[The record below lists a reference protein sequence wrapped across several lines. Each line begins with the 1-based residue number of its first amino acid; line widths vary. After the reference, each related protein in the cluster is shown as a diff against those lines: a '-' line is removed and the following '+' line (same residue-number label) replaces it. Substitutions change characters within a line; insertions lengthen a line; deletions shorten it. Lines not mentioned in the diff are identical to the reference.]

1 VSTSRGELIAGLNM
15 ALREVRDQLLQVTS
29 AVGGHVG
36 LGTTEIGLID
46 LIARTAPVTP
56 GHLASM
62 TGLNPAT
69 ITGVLDRLEEG
80 GWIRRERDAVDRRR
94 VFVHPNAARIVEL
107 GPKFGVML
115 KRMSDIYSGYSDKE
129 LRTLLDFMH
138 KVRDAGD
145 SSVDELRAEPRS

>member
-1 VSTSRGELIAGLNM
+1 MSTGRGELIAELNM
-15 ALREVRDQLLQVTS
+15 SLREVRDQLMHVTS
-29 AVGGHVG
+29 AVGGQVG
-36 LGTTEIGLID
+36 LGPTEIGLID

-56 GHLASM
+56 GHLATM

-94 VFVHPNAARIVEL
+94 VFIHPNAERAQQL

-115 KRMSDIYSGYSDKE
+115 KRMSDIYAGYSDKE
-129 LRTLLDFMH
+129 LRTLLDFMQ
-138 KVRDAGD
+138 KVRDAGG
-145 SSVDELRAEPRS
+145 SSVNELREEHAT

>member
-1 VSTSRGELIAGLNM
+1 MSTGRGELIAELNM
-15 ALREVRDQLLQVTS
+15 SLREVRDRLLHVTS
-29 AVGGHVG
+29 EVGGQVG
-36 LGTTEIGLID
+36 LGSIEIGLID

-56 GHLASM
+56 GRLATM

-69 ITGVLDRLEEG
+69 ITGVLDRLEDG

-94 VFVHPNAARIVEL
+94 VFIHPKAERAQEL

-115 KRMSDIYSGYSDKE
+115 KRMSEIYADYSDKE
-129 LRTLLDFMH
+129 LRTLLDFMQ

-145 SSVDELRAEPRS
+145 SSVHELRAERQT

>member
-1 VSTSRGELIAGLNM
+1 LNF
-15 ALREVRDQLLQVTS
+15 ALREVRDQLQNVTS

-36 LGTTEIGLID
+36 LGMIEIGFID

-69 ITGVLDRLEEG
+69 VTGVLDRLEEG

-94 VFVHPNAARIVEL
+94 VFVHPNVERAQEL
-107 GPKFGVML
+107 GPKYGVML
-115 KRMSDIYSGYSDKE
+115 KRMSEIYTDYSDKE
-129 LRTLLDFMH
+129 LRILLDFLH

-145 SSVDELRAEPRS
+145 SSVNELRADRGTS

>member
-1 VSTSRGELIAGLNM
+1 LIAGLNM

-36 LGTTEIGLID
+36 LGSTEIGLID
-46 LIARTAPVTP
+46 VIARTAPVTP

-94 VFVHPNAARIVEL
+94 VFVHPNGERIVEL

-115 KRMSDIYSGYSDKE
+115 KRMSDIYAGYSDKE

-145 SSVDELRAEPRS
+145 SSVHELRART

>member
-1 VSTSRGELIAGLNM
+1 MSTGRGELIAELNLS
-15 ALREVRDQLLQVTS
+15 LREVRDRLLHVTS
-29 AVGGHVG
+29 EVGGHVG
-36 LGTTEIGLID
+36 LGLIEIGLID

-56 GHLASM
+56 GRLATM

-69 ITGVLDRLEEG
+69 VTGVLDRLEEG

-94 VFVHPNAARIVEL
+94 VFIHPNADRAQEL

-115 KRMSDIYSGYSDKE
+115 KRMSEIYSGYSDKE

-145 SSVDELRAEPRS
+145 SSVDELRAERRT

>member
-1 VSTSRGELIAGLNM
+1 MSTGRGELIAELNM
-15 ALREVRDQLLQVTS
+15 SLREVRDQLMHVTS

-36 LGTTEIGLID
+36 LGPTEIGLID

-56 GHLASM
+56 GHLATM
-62 TGLNPAT
+62 TRLNPAT

-94 VFVHPNAARIVEL
+94 VFIHPNAERAQQL

-115 KRMSDIYSGYSDKE
+115 KRMSDIYAGYSDKE
-129 LRTLLDFMH
+129 LRTLLDFMQ
-138 KVRDAGD
+138 KVRDAGG
-145 SSVDELRAEPRS
+145 SSVNELREEHAT